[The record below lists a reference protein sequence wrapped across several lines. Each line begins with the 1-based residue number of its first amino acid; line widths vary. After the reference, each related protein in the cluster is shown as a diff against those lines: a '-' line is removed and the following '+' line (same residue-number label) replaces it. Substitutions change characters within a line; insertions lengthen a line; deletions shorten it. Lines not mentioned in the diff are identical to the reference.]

1 MRTRI
6 KSSYIG
12 ETLAITLSFRDRLH
26 GSYLLLTIQPSLA
39 AIRTI
44 GLTPHP
50 AIAATASCIAA
61 SSQQIINVIF
71 LDQLHWSLF
80 HSVIISSPSMF
91 PCSVSTV
98 TQSNPHLAIVLA
110 WLLPGNICHA
120 PNVRPEPVRRAF
132 WRRLAACMF
141 EGWVLG
147 GVDYRLRKVRW
158 MRIGES

>member
-6 KSSYIG
+6 KSSFTG
-12 ETLAITLSFRDRLH
+12 KALAIPMSDRDCLRR
-26 GSYLLLTIQPSLA
+26 SYLLLTIQASLA
-39 AIRTI
+39 AMRTM

-61 SSQQIINVIF
+61 SNLQVISAIF
-71 LDQLHWSLF
+71 LHQLHSPF
-80 HSVIISSPSMF
+80 SHSITASSPSMF

-98 TQSNPHLAIVLA
+98 TQSNPHRAIVLA

-132 WRRLAACMF
+132 WRRLAACILEDWALTEWKM
-141 EGWVLG
+141 
-147 GVDYRLRKVRW
+147 D
-158 MRIGES
+158 